1 MREFYKIYKEL
12 TLIFVKLF
20 QEIEEE
26 GVLPNSFCE
35 ASTPV
40 ISKPDKDSK
49 RTENCRPISSMNI
62 HSKISANY

>member
-1 MREFYKIYKEL
+1 MREFYHIYKEL
-12 TLIFVKLF
+12 TLIFVKFF

-35 ASTPV
+35 ASTTL

-49 RTENCRPISSMNI
+49 RTENYRPISLMNV